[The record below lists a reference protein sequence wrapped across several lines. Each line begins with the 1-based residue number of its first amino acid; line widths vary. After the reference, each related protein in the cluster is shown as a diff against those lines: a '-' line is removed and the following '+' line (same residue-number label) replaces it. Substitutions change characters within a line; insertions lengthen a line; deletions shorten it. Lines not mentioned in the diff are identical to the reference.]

1 MGKLFAGEKEKL
13 IAVCIAGIDEY
24 TQTGYIDTLT
34 EQVDDLGYK
43 IVFFTTFSSTCMS
56 DDFLEGEMNIFT
68 LINYELL
75 DGLVIFAETIK
86 DENIVHRIVAS
97 AKAAKVPVVSVD
109 HPIEGCYNIVYDYR
123 GAMEK
128 LVRHVVEEHDFKR
141 IESDHLKAFA
151 DRGVFVVFFAGI
163 LPSDCKIGGCYP

>member
-56 DDFLEGEMNIFT
+56 DDFLEGEI
-68 LINYELL
+68 
-75 DGLVIFAETIK
+75 DRK
-86 DENIVHRIVAS
+86 S
-97 AKAAKVPVVSVD
+97 VV
-109 HPIEGCYNIVYDYR
+109 
-123 GAMEK
+123 
-128 LVRHVVEEHDFKR
+128 
-141 IESDHLKAFA
+141 
-151 DRGVFVVFFAGI
+151 
-163 LPSDCKIGGCYP
+163 